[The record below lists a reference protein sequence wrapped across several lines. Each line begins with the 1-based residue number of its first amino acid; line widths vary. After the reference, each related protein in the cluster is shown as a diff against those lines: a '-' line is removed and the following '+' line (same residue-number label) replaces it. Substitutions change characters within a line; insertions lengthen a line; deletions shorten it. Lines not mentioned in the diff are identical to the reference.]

1 MELYFM
7 KNLVT
12 LVLIGAIEMFIHLC
26 KICIFPFVLCQ
37 WLNLKIDFN
46 YHEIRIVF
54 LFFRVC
60 PDFQVHRESQESQVM
75 RYDEK

>member
-1 MELYFM
+1 M

-12 LVLIGAIEMFIHLC
+12 LVLKGAMKMFIYLC
-26 KICIFPFVLCQ
+26 KIPLFPFFLCR

-60 PDFQVHRESQESQVM
+60 LDFQVHRESQESQVM